1 MFYCQKGPAPFEFKT
16 PWGREPA
23 TCRVASECSYS
34 LGDVQPLE
42 RHLEVL
48 DGEPLGVHL
57 PAQCVQSLL
66 CGSAFLFRQGLTIV
80 LSQVRRRQPT
90 DAQRVA

>member
-1 MFYCQKGPAPFEFKT
+1 
-16 PWGREPA
+16 
-23 TCRVASECSYS
+23 
-34 LGDVQPLE
+34 
-42 RHLEVL
+42 
-48 DGEPLGVHL
+48 
-57 PAQCVQSLL
+57 VQSLL